1 MFTNFIYFI
10 VVLLIY
16 TTYLPSEEPRFGPV
30 LSGSSVLFLGLIFS
44 LFVAARFHRLKQRID
59 RGENF
64 VRLDHQYNALMN
76 RLSIAAIVLFGI
88 NIYGLNLVE
97 SLALVPIFAG
107 FPTLQAVCCLLVFV
121 AYLSVIWY
129 FAYPAYRQLY
139 GSRVSRRSYVLS
151 NISFSVPVLIP
162 WLVLSGIADLIQA
175 LPFETP
181 KRWLET
187 TPGQALFILLFL
199 ILVAVTV
206 PVLVQK
212 FWRCRP
218 MERGYHRSRIEALCR
233 RAGIQYRDILYWP
246 IFEGRMIT
254 AGVMGLVKRFRYILV
269 TEALLEVLRP
279 EEVEAVIAHEI
290 GHVKRNHLLFYLLF
304 FIGYILLSYAV
315 FDLVIYFIIYT
326 EPLYRF
332 VLDTGFSQAAVT
344 STLFTMVT
352 ILIVLVY
359 FRYVFG
365 YFMRNFERQAD
376 CYVYS
381 LFDTAGPLISTFE
394 KITLTSGQSP
404 DKPNWHHF
412 SIRERVEYLL
422 KCERDKRWIF
432 RQDRK
437 IRKSIALYV
446 SAVLVIGVAGYHLN
460 YGEVGKRLSTD
471 FFEKIIQRELQSNPQ
486 DPELYTFLGDL
497 YYHRAEH
504 HSAAEAYEKAI
515 QLSPGKPDAH
525 PLNNLAWLYATS
537 EKEDLRNPR
546 QALALA
552 KRAAELSREPH
563 VLDTLAESYF
573 VNGQYRRA
581 VAAGEEA
588 LSRSKGDRAHFIDQ
602 LEKFRK
608 ALNRSGPGRVNTS
621 VN

>member
-16 TTYLPSEEPRFGPV
+16 STYLPSEEPRFGPV
-30 LSGSSVLFLGLIFS
+30 ISGFSVVCLTLIFA
-44 LFVAARFHRLKQRID
+44 LFTASRFQRLEQRVT

-64 VRLDHQYNALMN
+64 VRLDHHYNALMN
-76 RLSIAAIVLFGI
+76 RLSIVAIVFFGVY
-88 NIYGLNLVE
+88 IYGLNLVE
-97 SLALVPIFAG
+97 SLALAPLFAA
-107 FPTLQAVCCLLVFV
+107 FPTLQAIGCLMVFV
-121 AYLSVIWY
+121 AYLAIIWY
-129 FAYPAYRQLY
+129 FAYPSYRRLY

-162 WLVLSGIADLIQA
+162 WLVLSTIADLINV
-175 LPFETP
+175 LPFELP
-181 KRWLET
+181 KRLLET
-187 TPGQALFILLFL
+187 TTGQAVFVLLFL
-199 ILVAVTV
+199 ILAALTV

-212 FWRCRP
+212 FWRCKP
-218 MERGYHRSRIEALCR
+218 LEAGYHRSRIEALCR
-233 RAGIQYRDILYWP
+233 RAGVQYRDILYWP

-254 AGVMGLVKRFRYILV
+254 AGVMGLVRRFRYILV

-290 GHVKRNHLLFYLLF
+290 GHVKRRHLLFYLLF
-304 FIGYILLSYAV
+304 FIGYMLLSYAV

-332 VLDTGFSQAAVT
+332 VLNSGFSQAAVT
-344 STLFTMVT
+344 STLFTVVT
-352 ILIVLVY
+352 IVIVLVY
-359 FRYVFG
+359 FRYIFG

-381 LFDTAGPLISTFE
+381 LFNSAGPLISTFE

-437 IRKSIALYV
+437 IRKSIAVYL
-446 SAVLVIGVAGYHLN
+446 SAIVVVGVAGYQLN
-460 YGEVGKRLSTD
+460 FGEAGKKLSTD
-471 FFEKIIQRELQSNPQ
+471 FFEKIIQRELRSNPT
-486 DPELYTFLGDL
+486 DPELYTLLGDL

-504 HSAAEAYEKAI
+504 HAAAEAYERAI
-515 QLSPGKPDAH
+515 DLASGEADAH

-537 EKEDLRNPR
+537 EEAGLRNPV
-546 QALALA
+546 QALVLA
-552 KRAAELSREPH
+552 RRAAGLSREAH
-563 VLDTLAESYF
+563 VLDTLAESYYI
-573 VNGQYRRA
+573 NGLYRQA
-581 VAAGEEA
+581 VATGEEA
-588 LSRSKGDRAHFIDQ
+588 LSRSKGDKAHFIDQ
-602 LEKFRK
+602 VEKFRK
-608 ALNRSGPGRVNTS
+608 ALKRSGPVS
-621 VN
+621 

>member
-30 LSGSSVLFLGLIFS
+30 ISGFSVLCLTLIFT
-44 LFVAARFHRLKQRID
+44 LFAAVRFQRLEQRIA

-64 VRLDHQYNALMN
+64 VRLDHHYNALMN
-76 RLSIAAIVLFGI
+76 RLSIVAIVLFGVH
-88 NIYGLNLVE
+88 IYGLNLVE
-97 SLALVPIFAG
+97 SLARAPLFSA
-107 FPTLQAVCCLLVFV
+107 FPTLQAVGCLLVFV
-121 AYLSVIWY
+121 AYLAIIWY
-129 FAYPAYRQLY
+129 FAYPSYRRLY

-162 WLVLSGIADLIQA
+162 WLALSTIADLINI
-175 LPFETP
+175 LPFEFP
-181 KRWLET
+181 KRLLET
-187 TPGQALFILLFL
+187 PSGQALFVLLFL
-199 ILVAVTV
+199 ILAALTV

-212 FWRCRP
+212 FWRCKP
-218 MERGYHRSRIEALCR
+218 LEEGYHRSRIEALCR

-254 AGVMGLVKRFRYILV
+254 AGVMGLVRRFRYILV

-290 GHVKRNHLLFYLLF
+290 GHVKRKHLLFYLLF
-304 FIGYILLSYAV
+304 FIGYMLLSYAV
-315 FDLVIYFIIYT
+315 FDLVIYFIIFT

-332 VLDTGFSQAAVT
+332 VLGTGFSQAAVT
-344 STLFTMVT
+344 STLFTLVT
-352 ILIVLVY
+352 IVIVLVY

-437 IRKSIALYV
+437 IRKSIAVYL
-446 SAVLVIGVAGYHLN
+446 SAILVVGLAGYQLN
-460 YGEVGKRLSTD
+460 FGAAGKKLSTD
-471 FFEKIIQRELQSNPQ
+471 FFEKIIQRELRANPA
-486 DPELYTFLGDL
+486 DPELYTLLGDL
-497 YYHRAEH
+497 HYHRADH
-504 HSAAEAYEKAI
+504 HAAAEAYERAI
-515 QLSPGKPDAH
+515 DLASDEADAH

-537 EKEDLRNPR
+537 EEEGLRNPD

-552 KRAAELSREPH
+552 RRAAERSREAH

-573 VNGQYRRA
+573 VNGLYRQA

-588 LSRSKGDRAHFIDQ
+588 LSRSKGDKTHFIEQ
-602 LEKFRK
+602 LEKFRQ
-608 ALNRSGPGRVNTS
+608 ALNRSGPVS
-621 VN
+621 